1 VRVAG
6 WQGGR
11 IAPALDEG
19 QEEVAARG
27 LVVSLAGRPQGNVH
41 VGALGGDRGENP
53 SRAAQRR
60 STSTSSSSRS
70 SVGVGGSASAMP
82 PVQVQALTRSA
93 PRS

>member
-1 VRVAG
+1 MRVAG

-60 STSTSSSSRS
+60 STSTSSLLRRRSR
-70 SVGVGGSASAMP
+70 
-82 PVQVQALTRSA
+82 
-93 PRS
+93 